1 MLGFNARTLLLAAAI
16 LPALSQQTTFNSWK
30 TYDSPWTTFPRPIA
44 RVAVIG
50 AGPAGLQAAAHLLDA
65 NLTVRLFERAPS
77 PGGNWFYTEETPV
90 REAYPYVPGAKLHNL
105 PATNYYEEGQD
116 GMSLDNRWKE
126 HWQPRPVWSNL
137 HSNAPASF
145 MKLPGIEYPA
155 GMPWSVPVRDLQRH
169 VRAYASLHGLN
180 VNDQPSASPSS
191 APVTSYST
199 RVEAIQKCNEKST
212 WKLTLRRLEW
222 LSESNRLKEVLWTE
236 EFDAVVVA
244 TGHFTKAYVPPIKG
258 IGDWSN
264 ATEDG
269 RYSIYHSQSFRHPE
283 RYTGKA
289 PTPLIE
295 IQTVLVVGAS
305 MSATDI
311 ARTIAPFTH
320 RLLASVRPNQYR
332 DGYGLD
338 LLLGFPKEAEVVP
351 EIAYFEPLN
360 RHYAGI
366 KQEKIWLKNGSII
379 LATGYLPNDFLP
391 DLVNP
396 QTMGNL
402 HWTGHYIQD
411 PTLAYMLGP
420 RMWTLPGYQSYAFAK
435 VWTGKARLP
444 SPERMWTDYQNKKYR
459 FESPMHSANRRLYV
473 AWLNSESLE
482 LGGQFVE
489 PMSLNVRE
497 ELTYFVNAR
506 WKKQWMSHENWTRFD
521 DLPASDWPKPGP
533 PSDGGE
539 YKVVSW

>member
-1 MLGFNARTLLLAAAI
+1 MDD
-16 LPALSQQTTFNSWK
+16 
-30 TYDSPWTTFPRPIA
+30 DSPWTTFARPIT

-50 AGPAGLQAAAHLLDA
+50 AGPAGLQAAAHLMDA
-65 NLTVRLFERAPS
+65 NLNVRLFERAPS

-90 REAYPYVPGAKLHNL
+90 REAYPYVPELEAQLDNL
-105 PATNYYEEGQD
+105 PATNYYEEGDD
-116 GMSLDNRWKE
+116 GMSLDYRWKE
-126 HWQPRPVWSNL
+126 HWQPRPVWSDL

-145 MKLPGIEYPA
+145 MKLPGIDYPA

-191 APVTSYST
+191 GSVTSYST

-212 WKLTLRRLEW
+212 WKLNLRRLER
-222 LSESNRLKEVLWTE
+222 LSESDRLKEVFWTE

-244 TGHFTKAYVPPIKG
+244 TGHFTEAYVPLIKG

-264 ATEDG
+264 ATEEG

-283 RYTGKA
+283 RYIGKA
-289 PTPLIE
+289 RMQLFQPRATPLIE

-305 MSATDI
+305 LSATDI

-320 RLLASVRPNQYR
+320 RLLASVRVRFPNQYR

-351 EIAYFEPLN
+351 KIAYFEPLN
-360 RHYAGI
+360 KHDAGI
-366 KQEKIWLKNGSII
+366 KDGKIWLINGSII

-391 DLVNP
+391 DLYVFHSLIDVVNP
-396 QTMGNL
+396 QTMSNL

-411 PTLAYMLGP
+411 PTLAYMLGL
-420 RMWTLPGYQSYAFAK
+420 WNGS
-435 VWTGKARLP
+435 
-444 SPERMWTDYQNKKYR
+444 
-459 FESPMHSANRRLYV
+459 
-473 AWLNSESLE
+473 
-482 LGGQFVE
+482 
-489 PMSLNVRE
+489 
-497 ELTYFVNAR
+497 
-506 WKKQWMSHENWTRFD
+506 
-521 DLPASDWPKPGP
+521 SDI
-533 PSDGGE
+533 SDGA
-539 YKVVSW
+539 